1 MSYLS
6 RGNDKGDGGEI
17 TLSEE
22 TLIAQIATLTA
33 PLYILRINS
42 AGTGLEWVSDTG
54 GGTWGSI
61 TGTLANQTD
70 LQTELDAKSNIAG
83 SLTQFVGN
91 TAWRVFYS
99 DALGD
104 ITELALGADGTFLK
118 ANGVG
123 SAPTWATPAGS
134 GDVSKVGIP
143 VNNQVGVWTGDGT
156 LEGDTALTF
165 DTTTD
170 IIASGGLNLSSL
182 TASEIV
188 ITDASKNL
196 VSAAVA
202 TYPSL
207 TELTY
212 VKGVTSALQTQL
224 GLKAPLASPT
234 FTGIVTMPTP
244 FTLGATSVTST
255 GTQLNYLNAATGT
268 TGTTSTNLVFSTS
281 PTFITPTLG
290 VASATSLATS
300 ATTPLLLTNGQ
311 LVNVALTSQTIGATT
326 LTIPDFASVVDEFT
340 FKTKAQTMSNKTFVA
355 PALGTPASGVLT
367 NATGLPISTGVSGL
381 GTGVATFLVTPSSA
395 NLISAVTDE
404 TGSGLLVFATSP
416 TLTTSLVTDSTTFAL
431 LNTTA
436 TTINFAGA
444 SGAVVNFGG
453 GLNASE
459 LRFLEPSASGINY
472 TALKAQAQAAN
483 VTYTLPAA
491 VGAAGTFLKDSA
503 GDGVLSWATAGG
515 GSIDGFTQTSAG
527 DGNTAI
533 GNTALD
539 SLTAA
544 SGLRNTALGADAGT
558 AVTTGDDN
566 VLIGY
571 QAGDSITVGGKNIAI
586 GAGALQ
592 AHVSGNY
599 SIAVGYNAL
608 TLSTEPINVAIG
620 GLAGDEITTGASN
633 TALGTSALSSVSTT
647 NGSVAVGDSA
657 LTLNTAAANTA
668 VGTNSLDANTS
679 GVRNTALGYSS
690 LSTIVTANDST
701 AVGYNALLLDT
712 GGSNTAIGSGA
723 LDANASGVEN
733 IGIGVNA
740 LGALTNSDNN
750 IAIGNL
756 AGSSIVA
763 LGIQNILIGKS
774 AGLSITTGDANILIG
789 HLAGDAIVGGVSN
802 TAIGGNALSGAAIDN
817 NVAIG
822 KNALVSSTGSEV
834 TAVGAFSLD
843 ANTSGVRNTALGY
856 SSLSAIVT
864 ANDST
869 AVGYNALLLDT
880 GGSNT
885 AVGSG
890 AGDAITTGFS
900 NVAIGLNALGA
911 LTTSAYNVAVGNGA
925 LGTTTSTTN
934 YDTAIGYNALIG
946 IQGGDNSVGLG
957 AFAGSLISTGDNNIV
972 IGYQAGNN
980 ITTGSTNLIIGY
992 DIDAP
997 SATASGQLSIGN
1009 LIFGTSLGETG
1020 TTISDGN
1027 VGIRTASPQGVL
1039 DITTAA
1045 TNDDVSFFFDQASV
1059 ATINA
1064 TPTTLETIA
1073 ITASRTYIIESRVY
1087 ARRTGGTAGTADDGA
1102 AYVIRSSYTTK
1113 SATVTLIGT
1122 VQADYTAEDVA
1133 GYNATHVISGA
1144 NVLTQVTGVAD
1155 TNITW
1160 HVTSTISWVGT

>member
-134 GDVSKVGIP
+134 GDVTKVGIP

-170 IIASGGLNLSSL
+170 ILASGGLNLSSL

-234 FTGIVTMPTP
+234 FTGTVTMPTP

-311 LVNVALTSQTIGATT
+311 LVNIALTSQTIGATT

-459 LRFLEPSASGINY
+459 LRFLEPSASGTNY
-472 TALKAQAQAAN
+472 TALKAQAQAAS
-483 VTYTLPAA
+483 VTYTLPAAVGGAGTFLKDVAGDGILSWATPAGGGDALVANPLSQFAATTSLQLLGVMSDETGTGLLVFNNSPTFVDDITIGGAGVATGQVKISGTTSGTAIITVPAVAGTPTYVLPAA

-503 GDGVLSWATAGG
+503 GDGVLSWAAAGG

-571 QAGDSITVGGKNIAI
+571 QAGLV
-586 GAGALQ
+586 
-592 AHVSGNY
+592 
-599 SIAVGYNAL
+599 
-608 TLSTEPINVAIG
+608 
-620 GLAGDEITTGASN
+620 N
-633 TALGTSALSSVSTT
+633 TAT
-647 NGSVAVGDSA
+647 
-657 LTLNTAAANTA
+657 ANTA
-668 VGTNSLDANTS
+668 VGSASLDANT
-679 GVRNTALGYSS
+679 T
-690 LSTIVTANDST
+690 
-701 AVGYNALLLDT
+701 
-712 GGSNTAIGSGA
+712 
-723 LDANASGVEN
+723 
-733 IGIGVNA
+733 
-740 LGALTNSDNN
+740 
-750 IAIGNL
+750 
-756 AGSSIVA
+756 
-763 LGIQNILIGKS
+763 
-774 AGLSITTGDANILIG
+774 
-789 HLAGDAIVGGVSN
+789 
-802 TAIGGNALSGAAIDN
+802 
-817 NVAIG
+817 
-822 KNALVSSTGSEV
+822 
-834 TAVGAFSLD
+834 
-843 ANTSGVRNTALGY
+843 GVRNTALGY

-890 AGDAITTGFS
+890 AGDAITTGVR
-900 NVAIGLNALGA
+900 NIAIGLNALGGNTDGADNIAIGVNA
-911 LTTSAYNVAVGNGA
+911 LRVLNGYVSNIAIGNSALYSDSTGNYNI
-925 LGTTTSTTN
+925 
-934 YDTAIGYNALIG
+934 AIGYQTLYSSNGGQNNVAIG
-946 IQGGDNSVGLG
+946 HQ
-957 AFAGSLISTGDNNIV
+957 SLFTVSSGDNNIAL
-972 IGYQAGNN
+972 GAKAGDA
-980 ITTGSTNLIIGY
+980 ISTGSNNLIIGY

-1027 VGIRTASPQGVL
+1027 VGIRTSSPQGVL

-1045 TNDDVSFFFDQASV
+1045 TNDDVSYFFDQARA
-1059 ATINA
+1059 ATIDA
-1064 TPTTLETIA
+1064 TPATLETIA

-1102 AYVIRSSYTTK
+1102 AYGIRSSYTTK

-1144 NVLTQVTGVAD
+1144 NVLVQVTGVAD